1 MLIPFRLSACE
12 NGSELSWDDE
22 NKRVIV
28 STSVSDKC
36 YVYFNRKSTFAE
48 YIINDVYTGSDGEN
62 GLYYHDEVGTYGTLE
77 AGYYSYRFSGADPN
91 NYVRL
96 RCVQLLWRAPIL

>member
-36 YVYFNRKSTFAE
+36 YVYFDRKSTFTE

-96 RCVQLLWRAPIL
+96 RRVQLLWRAPIL